1 MLVDVHLISVYN
13 VPSTYCLNF
22 YFEQDDKIDLNVKLI
37 LCLLLMFKKRN
48 EVMKDPNK
56 ELVTSPIIEGA
67 PVMRSR
73 KQICQIIDT
82 TLLKCYIQV
91 TVNLYQTKSNS
102 VKQLNILLSLPSLC
116 FVIVICGQSF

>member
-1 MLVDVHLISVYN
+1 
-13 VPSTYCLNF
+13 
-22 YFEQDDKIDLNVKLI
+22 
-37 LCLLLMFKKRN
+37 
-48 EVMKDPNK
+48 MKDPNK

-91 TVNLYQTKSNS
+91 TVNLYQTKGN
-102 VKQLNILLSLPSLC
+102 
-116 FVIVICGQSF
+116 